1 MKTISRVILGIVA
14 SLIALPT
21 LAQDSG
27 FMSDYSILQEREGD
41 AAVDRAWIKDGL
53 ADQLADFSA
62 VMVDQPEI
70 YLSEDTKDKF
80 AKPDALQQLADTMRR
95 AMMERLEAGGYT
107 VTEQPGQ
114 NVLFMRWA
122 ISNLYVKKKKRGLFS
137 YTPLGAVVHATSQA
151 AIKDLWEKVDIVE
164 MTVELEF
171 YDSATE
177 ELLAA
182 VVDSS
187 GHRKDRDADIEQDPV
202 TWEELDAQMKTVGE
216 RVRCALDNARLPEAN
231 RQNCT
236 AIVIE
241 PVYPEED

>member
-1 MKTISRVILGIVA
+1 MKTSKRVILAVA
-14 SLIALPT
+14 VAVIALPAA
-21 LAQDSG
+21 AQDSG
-27 FMSDYSILQEREGD
+27 FMNDYSILQVREGD

-53 ADQLADFSA
+53 ADQLADFNA

-80 AKPDALQQLADTMRR
+80 AKPDALKQLADTMRL
-95 AMMERLEAGGYT
+95 AMMERIEAGGYR
-107 VTEQPGQ
+107 VIDQPGQ

-122 ISNLYVKKKKRGLFS
+122 VSNLYVKKKKRGLFS

-151 AIKDLWEKVDIVE
+151 AIQDLWEKVDIVE
-164 MTVELEF
+164 MTIELEF
-171 YDSATE
+171 YDSASE

-187 GHRKDRDADIEQDPV
+187 GHRKDRDKDIEQDPV
-202 TWEELDAQMKTVGE
+202 TLEELDAQMRTVGE
-216 RVRCALDNARLPEAN
+216 RVRCALDNARLQEGDRA
-231 RQNCT
+231 NCT

-241 PVYPEED
+241 PEEPEEG

>member
-1 MKTISRVILGIVA
+1 MKRRTSPLLAVIA
-14 SLIALPT
+14 SVIALPAA
-21 LAQDSG
+21 AQDSG

-41 AAVDRAWIKDGL
+41 AVVDRVWLKDGL
-53 ADQLADFSA
+53 AEQLADFNA

-80 AKPDALQQLADTMRR
+80 AKPDALNQLAAATRL
-95 AMMERLEAGGYT
+95 AMIERLQGGGYT
-107 VTEQPGQ
+107 VTENPGQ

-122 ISNLYVKKKKRGLFS
+122 ISNLYVKKKKRGLLS
-137 YTPLGAVVHATSQA
+137 YTPIGAVVHATAQA

-164 MTVELEF
+164 MTIELEF

-187 GHRKDRDADIEQDPV
+187 GQRKTKTQEQDTV
-202 TWEELDAQMKTVGE
+202 TWEELDAQMSTVGE

-231 RQNCT
+231 REICANI
-236 AIVIE
+236 IVE
-241 PVYPEED
+241 PEYPEEED

>member
-1 MKTISRVILGIVA
+1 MKTIPRVILGIVA
-14 SLIALPT
+14 SLIALPI

-27 FMSDYSILQEREGD
+27 FMSDYSILQERVGD

-53 ADQLADFSA
+53 ADQLVEFSA

-80 AKPDALQQLADTMRR
+80 AKPDALKQLADTMRM
-95 AMMERLEAGGYT
+95 AMVERLEAGGYT
-107 VTEQPGQ
+107 VTDQPGQ

-122 ISNLYVKKKKRGLFS
+122 ISNLYVKKKKRGIFS
-137 YTPLGAVVHATSQA
+137 YTPLGAVVHATAQA

-164 MTVELEF
+164 MTIELEF

-182 VVDSS
+182 IVDSS
-187 GHRKDRDADIEQDPV
+187 CLLYTSPSPRDGLLSRMPSSA
-202 TWEELDAQMKTVGE
+202 
-216 RVRCALDNARLPEAN
+216 
-231 RQNCT
+231 
-236 AIVIE
+236 
-241 PVYPEED
+241 